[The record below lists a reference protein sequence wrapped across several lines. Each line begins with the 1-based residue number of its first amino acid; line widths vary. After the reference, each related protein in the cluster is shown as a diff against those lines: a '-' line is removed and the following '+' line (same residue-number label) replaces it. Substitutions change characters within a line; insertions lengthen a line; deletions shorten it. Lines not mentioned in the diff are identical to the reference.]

1 MTVPLTCTRSQRP
14 RTLRD
19 VSTNAALAAAATLIA
34 LAFAASTFERWLDRR
49 RPHDLAWSVSLL
61 FFFAASAALW
71 LGVAKGWD
79 GATFRVFFL
88 FGAIVNVPWLAI
100 GSVYLLAGPR
110 HGRRWAIATAAL
122 SCFAAGVM
130 VVAPTKGP
138 VPVDGLP
145 KGSAVFGVLPRVL
158 AAVASG
164 AGALVVVVGAV
175 WSAVLLARGRSHPGR
190 PQVNNP
196 SRLAVGQCPHRVGH
210 ARVGCEWDAGR
221 ADRRGAR
228 VRAHARDRHHGVVQ
242 RLPRG
247 DQLVS
252 RRRQQNLETCPHD
265 YQPSKRRVA
274 AQRFR
279 GFVVSRTLKPRNVSS
294 AQPAGQR
301 SSRRSSLP
309 PSPWGRASTN
319 RILVGHL

>member
-1 MTVPLTCTRSQRP
+1 
-14 RTLRD
+14 

-49 RPHDLAWSVSLL
+49 RAHDLMWSVSLG
-61 FFFAASAALW
+61 FFCIASAALW

-100 GSVYLLAGPR
+100 GSIYLLAGPR
-110 HGRRWAIATAAL
+110 HGRRWAMVTAAL

-164 AGALVVVVGAV
+164 AGALVVVIGAV
-175 WSAVLLARGRSHPGR
+175 WSAVLLTRRRSRPG
-190 PQVNNP
+190 
-196 SRLAVGQCPHRVGH
+196 LAVGNVLIALGTLVLGLSGTVAGRIGEVRAFALTLVIGITVLFSGFLVATRSSAPRGSLTFHH
-210 ARVGCEWDAGR
+210 ARRPIAG
-221 ADRRGAR
+221 
-228 VRAHARDRHHGVVQ
+228 
-242 RLPRG
+242 
-247 DQLVS
+247 S
-252 RRRQQNLETCPHD
+252 
-265 YQPSKRRVA
+265 
-274 AQRFR
+274 
-279 GFVVSRTLKPRNVSS
+279 
-294 AQPAGQR
+294 
-301 SSRRSSLP
+301 
-309 PSPWGRASTN
+309 
-319 RILVGHL
+319 